1 MQHTTIDMN
10 KNTTNKSN
18 MTKKLQLLLLF
29 AAMFCGISAYAAPGG
44 TLTVVDHP
52 NTYPTPQNVTAALT
66 DDGKRI
72 TLQWDG
78 VHWPVDGYSETIDGK
93 EVPTNF
99 YYEVDCRTRQSGTTE
114 WGDWWNSNNLN
125 RYDWKEGY
133 FLERVTMTRNAE
145 AGMNYQFRVRCVQY
159 VSPENPIDLPEEER
173 IQDVYS
179 SEWSDTVQAYRT
191 LDKLAITE
199 ASTSHPLNGYTTISV
214 KYTYTSS
221 REAEGEEP
229 LYFTFKAIEIPYP
242 APGTTPEAPAEGGKP
257 YARRDGTPLDVKSL
271 TLTSPNTTKSK
282 KIAADNFALTS
293 SADAGTITWDAYQDL
308 KNYSHDDVTIWI
320 QGWAKSETE
329 GGKPRLVVDEAIGK
343 VAIDTRPCTA
353 KPGTDASGKPAVIL
367 TWPKEPTAATYKI
380 SRGNNNTYI
389 TIADNVADTIFVDTE
404 VQPVVRYAYQV
415 IAKDSTGKEFVASSP
430 FYGYSQLD
438 LLSIAGIQPQSP
450 WNGKIDIFAK
460 YKTARDEWTRDGK
473 PYFKLTAK
481 AGDKVLDV
489 KTLSM
494 TVITPY
500 TTVTSPINPDN
511 IKLEEEDE
519 SKEYRLVWDA
529 GTDLGGQFFDAL
541 TLTIECAGVEPDA
554 KDVPG
559 LEWTGGTAS
568 YTIGHF
574 DTRSPRVV
582 NLAAGTPVYADL
594 VWFDGATK
602 ADVFCNG
609 TKVFEL
615 PDEAGNTRGSI
626 TLSKNELNTWGEN
639 ELKLV
644 PDKGE
649 PWTGVIKYPDFDFSV
664 SQGMT
669 GGITLMW
676 SLIDQNAVA
685 GYRIQR
691 RIMGSTD
698 AFEAVRTVGPDVM
711 IWTDKTAEEA
721 TLYEYTVVPL
731 NSDGEPI
738 GPIPSAQRG
747 YRTLEKIEFVQ
758 ARQFYPWSTRVAID
772 IYYKS
777 ARQSSTDGEVTYV
790 LKAKMADGTEIPI
803 DSKNLTLETVD
814 GLHLLPTDLPFGSK
828 GLPSGATTRL
838 WWNAPADLGT
848 VQLSSNVISGIT
860 LQVVPTLAE
869 GAPAGAKP
877 APVTVTSPG
886 ITVDLRTKR
895 TVAYGEQ
902 IPVVWEWWRTDGR
915 VEAHD
920 KNVFYVKPEG
930 SETDETMVWHT
941 PEHSG
946 EGTIEVPENEDLW
959 PSFRLVKREMNTD
972 DTDETKQITL
982 TSEVLFQMPV
992 AVPQNVQATRG
1003 NTDALTLTWD
1013 AVPYADRYQIE
1024 VTTIDERGATTKRTQ
1039 YVFDGTRYVDQ
1050 YAPAL
1055 GIVGYKVQACFP
1067 NNVTSDFSEQVVG
1080 WRAIDQVELK
1090 GVSTRRPWKGTVD
1103 IDLTY
1108 KTVRN
1113 QFTKLNGTNL
1123 PDRKVSVTAKTADGA
1138 AFLVQSLVKETLEGN
1153 MIWREQVDGKS
1164 PFTLGNAGR
1173 ITDRITWNAP
1183 ADAPRIYEPNS
1194 VITITFPADE
1204 YSEEIKFER
1213 TFDLN
1218 TRTGVIE
1225 VLSSEVD
1232 IPIPWSTRWAKL
1244 EATQLGFGEN
1254 DAWRKQTAVLS
1265 DITDWENPR
1274 EIMRSENI
1282 ILGDG
1287 TVTSWT
1293 PKEWGYRTLQ
1303 LILRPSNGANEA
1315 TEYAVFFNVVP
1326 DFKFTAT
1333 QGNRDSIV
1341 LEWNEL
1347 KGIHSYSIR
1356 RRAANTSDAFTEVA
1370 ICTDTTRWADTSA
1383 ETIVGEFEYTIMPLN
1398 ADGTDAWT
1406 QFTPVVGYRALDI
1419 ARPVTIEPA
1428 ENGTVTADKETAKYG
1443 ETVTLTI
1450 APAIGYEFDRLTVLD
1465 GETAINTMQSGEFD
1479 GVPSYTFTMPAGN
1492 VKVQATFKAIDYT
1505 ITIEPSENGTVT
1517 ADKQTAHVGE
1527 TVTLTITPAEGYEL
1541 DQLNVPLTEGNTFN
1555 MLAGDVIIS
1564 ATFKMIDYTVTIQPT
1579 DGGTITADK
1588 ATANMGETVTLTV
1601 TPNEGYEFDQ
1611 LTVMNGETKVDVVAA
1626 EGNYTFVMPAGN
1638 VEITATYKAID
1649 YDVILVSPINGEVT
1663 ADKTTAHVGETVT
1676 LTVTPAK
1683 GYELDEIH
1691 VMFGGTRLTTVS
1703 EGEGIHTF
1711 VMPAGDVVISVLFQE
1726 ATGTDVIAPDAVKA
1740 TTRKVLRNGIVYILR
1755 DGKTYTATG
1764 TEVK

>member
-1 MQHTTIDMN
+1 
-10 KNTTNKSN
+10 
-18 MTKKLQLLLLF
+18 MTKKLQLLLLL
-29 AAMFCGISAYAAPGG
+29 AAFWGGMSAYAAPGG
-44 TLTVVDHP
+44 TWTTIEHIA
-52 NTYPTPQNVTAALT
+52 YPTPQNLKAEL
-66 DDGKRI
+66 DGSKVK
-72 TLQWDG
+72 LSWDG
-78 VHWPVDGYSETIDGK
+78 VQWPADGFPEEIDGK
-93 EVPTNF
+93 TVPTDFTYSIECQVKTTGTDTWSEWWMRTTRGRLDNNGVF
-99 YYEVDCRTRQSGTTE
+99 VSHWEIEDEVESGKTYQYRIRCYSYIQPDNPQDLTNPTR
-114 WGDWWNSNNLN
+114 D
-125 RYDWKEGY
+125 GY
-133 FLERVTMTRNAE
+133 FSEYSDIVT
-145 AGMNYQFRVRCVQY
+145 
-159 VSPENPIDLPEEER
+159 
-173 IQDVYS
+173 
-179 SEWSDTVQAYRT
+179 AYKT

-221 REAEGEEP
+221 REAEGEKP

-257 YARRDGTPLDVKSL
+257 YARRDGTPLTVQSL
-271 TLTSPNTTKSK
+271 TLTPPNTTKSK

-329 GGKPRLVVDEAIGK
+329 GGEPRLVVDEAIGK

-353 KPGTDASGKPAVIL
+353 KSGTDAGGNPAVIL

-380 SRGNNNTYI
+380 VRGINNVNNTYA
-389 TIADNVADTIFVDTE
+389 TIADNVADTIFVDTD
-404 VQPVVRYAYQV
+404 VQPVVRYSYQV

-430 FYGYSQLD
+430 FYGYTQLD
-438 LLSIAGIQPQSP
+438 SLSIAGIQPQSP
-450 WNGKIDIFAK
+450 WNGKLDIFAK
-460 YKTARDEWTRDGK
+460 YKTARDEWTWDGK

-494 TVITPY
+494 IVFLPSD
-500 TTVTSPINPDN
+500 TTSWSLNPDRF
-511 IKLEEEDE
+511 KFEDGV
-519 SKEYRLVWDA
+519 SDCRLVWDA
-529 GTDLGGQFFDAL
+529 GTDIGAQYLDQL
-541 TLTIECAGVEPDA
+541 TLTIECAGVEPDS
-554 KDVPG
+554 KDVPAK
-559 LEWTGGTAS
+559 EWTGGTAS

-626 TLSKNELNTWGEN
+626 TLGKNELNIWGEN

-664 SQGMT
+664 SQGVT

-698 AFEAVRTVGPDVM
+698 AFEAVQTVGPDVM
-711 IWTDKTAEEA
+711 TYTDKTAEEA

-738 GPIPSAQRG
+738 GPVPSPQSG

-777 ARQSSTDGEVTYV
+777 ARQSSTDGEVTYA
-790 LKAKMADGTEIPI
+790 LKAKMEDGTEIPI

-814 GLHLLPTDLPFGSK
+814 GMHLLPNDLPFGSK

-838 WWNAPADLGT
+838 WWNAPADLAT
-848 VQLSSNVISGIT
+848 VQLPSSVLSGIT

-877 APVTVTSPG
+877 APATVTSAG

-895 TVAYGEQ
+895 TVSYGEQ

-1013 AVPYADRYQIE
+1013 AVPYAERYLIE
-1024 VTTIDERGATTKRTQ
+1024 VTKVNERGAMTKNTK
-1039 YVFDGTRYVDQ
+1039 YVFDGTQYIDQ
-1050 YAPAL
+1050 NAPAL
-1055 GIVGYKVQACFP
+1055 GLVGYKVQACFP

-1080 WRAIDQVELK
+1080 WKAIDQVELK

-1183 ADAPRIYEPNS
+1183 ADAPRMYEPNS

-1213 TFDLN
+1213 TFDLD
-1218 TRTGVIE
+1218 TRTGVID

-1244 EATQLGFGEN
+1244 EATQLGFGKNE
-1254 DAWRKQTAVLS
+1254 AWWNQIVVL
-1265 DITDWENPR
+1265 TDVTDSENPR

-1293 PKEWGYRTLQ
+1293 PKKWGYNTLT

-1326 DFKFTAT
+1326 DFAFTAT
-1333 QGNRDSIV
+1333 QGNRDSIIV
-1341 LEWNEL
+1341 EWNEL

-1398 ADGTDAWT
+1398 TDGTDAWT

-1419 ARPVTIEPA
+1419 ARPVTIVPA
-1428 ENGTVTADKETAKYG
+1428 ENGTITADKETAKYG
-1443 ETVTLTI
+1443 EMVTLTVT
-1450 APAIGYEFDRLTVLD
+1450 PATGYELEQLRVMD
-1465 GETAINTMQSGEFD
+1465 GETPVTVWGEEGEYVF
-1479 GVPSYTFTMPAGN
+1479 GMPAN
-1492 VKVQATFKAIDYT
+1492 EVTVTATFKAIDYLVN
-1505 ITIEPSENGTVT
+1505 IISSENGTVT
-1517 ADKQTAHVGE
+1517 ADKQTAHYGE
-1527 TVTLTITPAEGYEL
+1527 TVTLTITPDEGYEL
-1541 DQLNVPLTEGNTFN
+1541 ESLRVIYDDAIVPVTEGNTFVMRACN
-1555 MLAGDVIIS
+1555 AAII
-1564 ATFKMIDYTVTIQPT
+1564 ATFKMTDYTVTIEPT

-1601 TPNEGYEFDQ
+1601 TSDEGYEFDQ
-1611 LTVMNGETKVDVVAA
+1611 LTVMNGETKVEVVAA

-1638 VEITATYKAID
+1638 VEITATFKAID
-1649 YDVILVSPINGEVT
+1649 YDVTLVSAINGEVT
-1663 ADKTTAHVGETVT
+1663 ADKQTAHVGETVT
-1676 LTVTPAK
+1676 LTITPDK
-1683 GYELDEIH
+1683 GYELDQIYVMNGEIL
-1691 VMFGGTRLTTVS
+1691 VTVIS
-1703 EGEGIHTF
+1703 AGEGVYTF
-1711 VMPAGDVVISVLFQE
+1711 TMPAGNVVISVLFKE
-1726 ATGTDVIAPDAVKA
+1726 AIGTDVIAPDAVKA
-1740 TTRKVLRNGIVYILR
+1740 TTRKVIRNGIVYILR

-1764 TEVK
+1764 VEVQ

>member
-1 MQHTTIDMN
+1 
-10 KNTTNKSN
+10 
-18 MTKKLQLLLLF
+18 MTKKLQLLLLI
-29 AAMFCGISAYAAPGG
+29 AAFWCGMSVYAAPGG

-99 YYEVDCRTRQSGTTE
+99 YYEVYCRTRQSGTTE
-114 WGDWWNSNNLN
+114 WSDWWNSDNPS
-125 RYDWKEGY
+125 RYEWNYGVQGD
-133 FLERVTMTRNAE
+133 FLERVTMTRDAE

-159 VSPENPIDLPEEER
+159 VNPKDPHLLPESER
-173 IQDVYS
+173 IQNVYS
-179 SEWSDTVQAYRT
+179 SEWSDTVTAYRT

-199 ASTSHPLNGYTTISV
+199 ATTSHPLNGYTSISV

-221 REAEGEEP
+221 REAEGEDP

-271 TLTSPNTTKSK
+271 TLTPPNTTKSK
-282 KIAADNFALTS
+282 KIDAGNFALTS

-329 GGKPRLVVDEAIGK
+329 GGEPRLVVDEAIGK

-353 KPGTDASGKPAVIL
+353 KPGTDASGNPAVIL

-380 SRGNNNTYI
+380 IRGINNVNNTYA
-389 TIADNVADTIFVDTE
+389 TIADNVADTIFVDTD
-404 VQPVVRYAYQV
+404 VQPAVRYAYQV

-438 LLSIAGIQPQSP
+438 SLSIAGIQPQSP
-450 WNGKIDIFAK
+450 WNGKLDIFAK
-460 YKTARDEWTRDGK
+460 YKTARDDWTWDGT

-494 TVITPY
+494 IVFLPSD
-500 TTVTSPINPDN
+500 TTSWSLNPN
-511 IKLEEEDE
+511 RFKFEDGV
-519 SKEYRLVWDA
+519 SDCRLVWDA
-529 GTDLGGQFFDAL
+529 GTDIGAQYLDQL
-541 TLTIECAGVEPDA
+541 TLTIECASVEPDRT
-554 KDVPG
+554 DVPAKA
-559 LEWTGGTAS
+559 WTGGTAS

-626 TLSKNELNTWGEN
+626 TLGKNELNIWGEN

-649 PWTGVIKYPDFDFSV
+649 PWTGVIKYPDFDFSISKGV
-664 SQGMT
+664 KS
-669 GGITLMW
+669 GIKLMWW
-676 SLIDQNAVA
+676 SLIDQNAVS
-685 GYRIQR
+685 GYQIQR

-698 AFEAVRTVGPDVM
+698 AFEAVQTVGPDVM
-711 IWTDKTAEEA
+711 TYTDKTAEEA
-721 TLYEYTVVPL
+721 TIYEYTVVPL

-738 GPIPSAQRG
+738 GPVPSPRSGG

-777 ARQSSTDGEVTYV
+777 ARQSSTDGEVTYA

-803 DSKNLTLETVD
+803 KRENLTLETVD
-814 GLHLLPTDLPFGSK
+814 GLHLLPNDIPFGSK
-828 GLPSGATTRL
+828 SLPSGATTRL
-838 WWNAPADLGT
+838 WWNAPADLT
-848 VQLSSNVISGIT
+848 VPLSSSVISGIT

-877 APVTVTSPG
+877 APATVTSAG

-895 TVAYGEQ
+895 TVTPGEH

-941 PEHSG
+941 TEHSG

-959 PSFRLVKREMNTD
+959 PSFRLIKREMNTD
-972 DTDETKQITL
+972 DTDETNQITL

-1003 NTDALTLTWD
+1003 NTDAVTVTWD
-1013 AVPYADRYQIE
+1013 AVPYAERYQIE
-1024 VTTIDERGATTKRTQ
+1024 VTTVDERGGTTMRTQ
-1039 YVFDGTRYVDQ
+1039 HVFDGTQYIDQ
-1050 YAPAL
+1050 NAPAL

-1067 NNVTSDFSEQVVG
+1067 NNVTSEQSEQVVG
-1080 WRAIDQVELK
+1080 WKAIDQVELK
-1090 GVSTRRPWKGTVD
+1090 GVSTRRPWNGTVD

-1113 QFTKLNGTNL
+1113 QFARLTGTNL
-1123 PDRKVSVTAKTADGA
+1123 PDRQVSITAKTKNGEEL
-1138 AFLVQSLVKETLEGN
+1138 LVSTLVKETLNDKRIQCEK
-1153 MIWREQVDGKS
+1153 VDGRS
-1164 PFTLGNAGR
+1164 PFVLGNA
-1173 ITDRITWNAP
+1173 DRITWDAP
-1183 ADAPRIYEPNS
+1183 ADAPRMHDPNS
-1194 VITITFPADE
+1194 VITITLQGDE
-1204 YSEEIKFER
+1204 YGEEIKFER
-1213 TFDLN
+1213 TFDLD
-1218 TRTGVIE
+1218 TRIGVIE
-1225 VLSSEVD
+1225 VSSSEVD
-1232 IPIPWSTRWAKL
+1232 SISIPWSTRWAKL

-1254 DAWRKQTAVLS
+1254 DAWWKLTAVMT
-1265 DITDWENPR
+1265 DITDNNNNVELLN
-1274 EIMRSENI
+1274 SNQD
-1282 ILGDG
+1282 LGG
-1287 TVTSWT
+1287 EGVSKWI
-1293 PKEWGYRTLQ
+1293 PKKWGMNTIT
-1303 LILRPSNGANEA
+1303 LILHPVSGSSEQ
-1315 TEYAVFFNVVP
+1315 TEYAATFNVVP
-1326 DFKFTAT
+1326 DFTFTAT
-1333 QGNRDSIV
+1333 QGNRDSII
-1341 LEWNEL
+1341 LEWNRQG
-1347 KGIHSYSIR
+1347 GIHTYSIR
-1356 RRAANTSDAFTEVA
+1356 RRAAHTNDAFTEVA
-1370 ICTDTTRWADTSA
+1370 ICTDTTRWADTSF

-1398 ADGTDAWT
+1398 TDGTDAWT

-1419 ARPVTIEPA
+1419 ARPVTIVPA

-1450 APAIGYEFDRLTVLD
+1450 TPAIGYEFDRLTVLD
-1465 GETAINTMQSGEFD
+1465 GEMPINTMQIAEYEGA
-1479 GVPSYTFTMPAGN
+1479 YTFTMPAGD
-1492 VKVQATFKAIDYT
+1492 VKVQATFKAIDYD
-1505 ITIEPSENGTVT
+1505 ITLVPSVSGNVT

-1527 TVTLTITPAEGYEL
+1527 TVTLT
-1541 DQLNVPLTEGNTFN
+1541 
-1555 MLAGDVIIS
+1555 
-1564 ATFKMIDYTVTIQPT
+1564 
-1579 DGGTITADK
+1579 
-1588 ATANMGETVTLTV
+1588 V
-1601 TPNEGYEFDQ
+1601 TPDN
-1611 LTVMNGETKVDVVAA
+1611 
-1626 EGNYTFVMPAGN
+1626 
-1638 VEITATYKAID
+1638 
-1649 YDVILVSPINGEVT
+1649 
-1663 ADKTTAHVGETVT
+1663 
-1676 LTVTPAK
+1676 

-1691 VMFGGTRLTTVS
+1691 VMFGETQLTTVS

-1711 VMPAGDVVISVLFQE
+1711 TMPAGNVVISVLFKE
-1726 ATGTDVIAPDAVKA
+1726 ATGTDIIAPDAVKA
-1740 TTRKVLRNGIVYILR
+1740 TTRKVIRNGIVYILR
-1755 DGKTYTATG
+1755 GDKTYTATG
-1764 TEVK
+1764 EEVQ

>member
-1 MQHTTIDMN
+1 
-10 KNTTNKSN
+10 
-18 MTKKLQLLLLF
+18 MTKKLQLLLLI
-29 AAMFCGISAYAAPGG
+29 AAMFCGMSAYAAPGG

-78 VHWPVDGYSETIDGK
+78 VHWPVEGYSETIDGK

-99 YYEVDCRTRQSGTTE
+99 YYEVYCRTRQSGTTE
-114 WGDWWNSNNLN
+114 WSDWWNSDNPS
-125 RYDWKEGY
+125 RYEWNYGVQGD
-133 FLERVTMTRNAE
+133 FLERVTMTRDAE

-159 VSPENPIDLPEEER
+159 VNPKDPHLLPESER
-173 IQDVYS
+173 IQNVYS
-179 SEWSDTVQAYRT
+179 SEWSDTVTAYRT

-199 ASTSHPLNGYTTISV
+199 ATTSHPLNGYTSISV

-221 REAEGEEP
+221 REAEGEDP

-271 TLTSPNTTKSK
+271 TLTPPNTTKSK
-282 KIAADNFALTS
+282 KIDAGNFALTS

-329 GGKPRLVVDEAIGK
+329 GGEPRLVVDEAIGK

-380 SRGNNNTYI
+380 IRGINNVNNTYAA
-389 TIADNVADTIFVDTE
+389 IADNVADTIFVDTE
-404 VQPVVRYAYQV
+404 VQPVVRYSYQV

-430 FYGYSQLD
+430 FYGYTRLD
-438 LLSIAGIQPQSP
+438 SLSIAGIQPQSP
-450 WNGKIDIFAK
+450 WNGKLDIFAK
-460 YKTARDEWTRDGK
+460 YKTARDEWTWDGK

-494 TVITPY
+494 IVFLPSD
-500 TTVTSPINPDN
+500 TTSWSLNPN
-511 IKLEEEDE
+511 RFKFEDGV
-519 SKEYRLVWDA
+519 SDCRLVWDA
-529 GTDLGGQFFDAL
+529 GTDIGAQYLDQL
-541 TLTIECAGVEPDA
+541 TLTIECASVEPDRT
-554 KDVPG
+554 DVPAKA
-559 LEWTGGTAS
+559 WTGGTAS

-626 TLSKNELNTWGEN
+626 TLGKNELNIWGEN

-649 PWTGVIKYPDFDFSV
+649 PWTGVIKYPDFDFSISKGV
-664 SQGMT
+664 KS
-669 GGITLMW
+669 GIKLMWW
-676 SLIDQNAVA
+676 SLIDQNAVS
-685 GYRIQR
+685 GYQIQR

-698 AFEAVRTVGPDVM
+698 AFEAVQTVGPDVM
-711 IWTDKTAEEA
+711 TYTDKTAEEA
-721 TLYEYTVVPL
+721 TIYEYTVVPL

-738 GPIPSAQRG
+738 GPVPSPRSGG

-777 ARQSSTDGEVTYV
+777 ARQSSTDGEVTYA

-803 DSKNLTLETVD
+803 KRENLTLETVD
-814 GLHLLPTDLPFGSK
+814 GLHLLPNDIPLGSK
-828 GLPSGATTRL
+828 SLPSGATTRL
-838 WWNAPADLGT
+838 WWNAPADLT
-848 VQLSSNVISGIT
+848 VPLSSSVISGIT

-877 APVTVTSPG
+877 APATVTSAG

-895 TVAYGEQ
+895 TVTPGEH
-902 IPVVWEWWRTDGR
+902 IPVVWEWWRTDSR

-920 KNVFYVKPEG
+920 NNNFYVKPEG

-946 EGTIEVPENEDLW
+946 EGTIEVPLVNDDLW

-972 DTDETKQITL
+972 DTDETNQITL

-1003 NTDALTLTWD
+1003 NADALTLTWD
-1013 AVPYADRYQIE
+1013 AVPYAYKYQIE
-1024 VTTIDERGATTKRTQ
+1024 VTTVDERGATTKRTQ
-1039 YVFDGTRYVDQ
+1039 HVFDGTQYIDQ
-1050 YAPAL
+1050 NAPAL

-1067 NNVTSDFSEQVVG
+1067 NYVTSDMSEQVVG
-1080 WRAIDQVELK
+1080 WKAIDQVELK
-1090 GVSTRRPWKGTVD
+1090 GVSTRRPWNGTVD

-1108 KTVRN
+1108 KTMRN
-1113 QFTKLNGTNL
+1113 RFAKLTGTNL
-1123 PDRKVSVTAKTADGA
+1123 PDRQVSITAKTKNGEEL
-1138 AFLVQSLVKETLEGN
+1138 LVSTLVKETLN
-1153 MIWREQVDGKS
+1153 DKRIQREKVDGRS
-1164 PFTLGNAGR
+1164 PFVLGNA
-1173 ITDRITWNAP
+1173 DRITWDAP
-1183 ADAPRIYEPNS
+1183 ADARGMYKPNS
-1194 VITITFPADE
+1194 VITVTLQGDE
-1204 YSEEIKFER
+1204 YGEEIKFER
-1213 TFDLN
+1213 TFDLD
-1218 TRTGVIE
+1218 TRIGVIE
-1225 VLSSEVD
+1225 VSSSEVD
-1232 IPIPWSTRWAKL
+1232 SISIPWSTRWAKL

-1254 DAWRKQTAVLS
+1254 DAWWKLTAVMT
-1265 DITDWENPR
+1265 DITDNNNNVELLN
-1274 EIMRSENI
+1274 SNQD
-1282 ILGDG
+1282 LGG
-1287 TVTSWT
+1287 EGVSKWI
-1293 PKEWGYRTLQ
+1293 PKKWGMNTIT
-1303 LILRPSNGANEA
+1303 LILHPVSGSSEQ
-1315 TEYAVFFNVVP
+1315 TEYAATFNVVP
-1326 DFKFTAT
+1326 DFTFTAT
-1333 QGNRDSIV
+1333 QGNRDSII
-1341 LEWNEL
+1341 LEWNRQG
-1347 KGIHSYSIR
+1347 GIHTYSIR
-1356 RRAANTSDAFTEVA
+1356 RRAAHTNDAFTEVA
-1370 ICTDTTRWADTSA
+1370 ICTDTTRWADTSF

-1398 ADGTDAWT
+1398 TDGTDAWT

-1419 ARPVTIEPA
+1419 ARPVTIVPA

-1443 ETVTLTI
+1443 ETVTLTME
-1450 APAIGYEFDRLTVLD
+1450 PAIGYEFDQLTVMD
-1465 GETAINTMQSGEFD
+1465 GETPISTMLIAEFD
-1479 GVPSYTFTMPAGN
+1479 GVPSYTFTMPAGD
-1492 VKVQATFKAIDYT
+1492 VKVQATFKAIDYD
-1505 ITIEPSENGTVT
+1505 ITLVPSVSGNVT

-1527 TVTLTITPAEGYEL
+1527 TVTLT
-1541 DQLNVPLTEGNTFN
+1541 
-1555 MLAGDVIIS
+1555 
-1564 ATFKMIDYTVTIQPT
+1564 
-1579 DGGTITADK
+1579 
-1588 ATANMGETVTLTV
+1588 V
-1601 TPNEGYEFDQ
+1601 TPDN
-1611 LTVMNGETKVDVVAA
+1611 
-1626 EGNYTFVMPAGN
+1626 
-1638 VEITATYKAID
+1638 
-1649 YDVILVSPINGEVT
+1649 
-1663 ADKTTAHVGETVT
+1663 
-1676 LTVTPAK
+1676 

-1691 VMFGGTRLTTVS
+1691 VMFGETQLTTVS

-1711 VMPAGDVVISVLFQE
+1711 TMPAGNVVISVLFKE
-1726 ATGTDVIAPDAVKA
+1726 ATGTDIIAPDAVKA
-1740 TTRKVLRNGIVYILR
+1740 TTRKVIRNGIVYILR
-1755 DGKTYTATG
+1755 GDKTYTATG
-1764 TEVK
+1764 EEVK

>member
-1 MQHTTIDMN
+1 
-10 KNTTNKSN
+10 
-18 MTKKLQLLLLF
+18 MTKKLQLLLLL
-29 AAMFCGISAYAAPGG
+29 AAFWCGMSAYAAPGG
-44 TLTVVDHP
+44 TLTVVNHP

-78 VHWPVDGYSETIDGK
+78 VHWPVDGYADTIDGK

-99 YYEVDCRTRQSGTTE
+99 YYEVYCRTRQSGTTE
-114 WGDWWNSNNLN
+114 WSDWWNSDNPS

-133 FLERVTMTRNAE
+133 FLERVTMTRDAE

-159 VSPENPIDLPEEER
+159 VNPKDPHLLPESER
-173 IQDVYS
+173 IQNVYS
-179 SEWSDTVQAYRT
+179 SEWSDTVTAYRT
-191 LDKLAITE
+191 LDKLEITE
-199 ASTSHPLNGYTTISV
+199 ASTSHPLNGYTSISV

-271 TLTSPNTTKSK
+271 TLTPPNTTKSK

-329 GGKPRLVVDEAIGK
+329 GGEPRLVVDEAIGK

-353 KPGTDASGKPAVIL
+353 KSGTDAGGNPAVIL

-380 SRGNNNTYI
+380 VRGINNVNNTYA
-389 TIADNVADTIFVDTE
+389 TIADNVADTIFVDTD
-404 VQPVVRYAYQV
+404 VQPVVRYSYQV

-430 FYGYSQLD
+430 FYGYTRLD
-438 LLSIAGIQPQSP
+438 SLSIAGIQPQSP
-450 WNGKIDIFAK
+450 WNGKLDIFAK
-460 YKTARDEWTRDGK
+460 YKTARDAWTWDGT

-481 AGDKVLDV
+481 AGDKALDV

-500 TTVTSPINPDN
+500 TTVTSPITPDN

-529 GTDLGGQFFDAL
+529 GADLGGQFFDAL

-559 LEWTGGTAS
+559 QEWAGGTAS
-568 YTIGHF
+568 YTIANF

-615 PDEAGNTRGSI
+615 PDEAGNTRGRI
-626 TLSKNELNTWGEN
+626 TLSKNELNIWGEN
-639 ELKLV
+639 ELRLV

-664 SQGMT
+664 SQGMKS
-669 GGITLMW
+669 GITIMW

-685 GYRIQR
+685 GYQIQR

-698 AFEAVRTVGPDVM
+698 AFEAVQTVGPDVM
-711 IWTDKTAEEA
+711 TYTDKTAEEA

-738 GPIPSAQRG
+738 GPVPSPQSG

-777 ARQSSTDGEVTYV
+777 ARQSSTDGEITYA

-803 DSKNLTLETVD
+803 KRENLTLETVD
-814 GLHLLPTDLPFGSK
+814 GMHLLPNDLPFGSK

-838 WWNAPADLGT
+838 WWNAPADLT
-848 VQLSSNVISGIT
+848 VPLPSSVISGIT

-877 APVTVTSPG
+877 APATVTSAD

-895 TVAYGEQ
+895 TVSYGEQ

-930 SETDETMVWHT
+930 SETNETMVWHT
-941 PEHSG
+941 PEHAG

-959 PSFRLVKREMNTD
+959 PSFRLVKRETNTY
-972 DTDETKQITL
+972 DTDEAKQITL

-1013 AVPYADRYQIE
+1013 AVPYAVRYQIE
-1024 VTTIDERGATTKRTQ
+1024 VTTVNEQGAMMKNTK
-1039 YVFDGTRYVDQ
+1039 YVFDGTQYIDQ
-1050 YAPAL
+1050 NAPAL

-1067 NNVTSDFSEQVVG
+1067 NNVTSDLSEQVVG
-1080 WRAIDQVELK
+1080 WRAIDRVELK
-1090 GVSTRRPWKGTVD
+1090 GVSTRRPWNGTVD

-1138 AFLVQSLVKETLEGN
+1138 EFAMMELMKETLDASAG
-1153 MIWREQVDGKS
+1153 MIWREQVDGRY
-1164 PFTLGNAGR
+1164 PFTLGNA
-1173 ITDRITWNAP
+1173 DRITWDAP
-1183 ADAPRIYEPNS
+1183 ADVPRMYEPNS
-1194 VITITFPADE
+1194 VITITLQGDE
-1204 YSEEIKFER
+1204 YSEEIKLER
-1213 TFDLN
+1213 TFDLD
-1218 TRTGVIE
+1218 TRIGVID
-1225 VLSSEVD
+1225 VSSSEVD
-1232 IPIPWSTRWAKL
+1232 IPIPWSTRWAKT

-1254 DAWRKQTAVLS
+1254 EAWRNLTAVL
-1265 DITDWENPR
+1265 TDVTDRENPR

-1282 ILGDG
+1282 ILGEG
-1287 TVTSWT
+1287 TVNTWT
-1293 PKEWGYRTLQ
+1293 PKKWGYNTLT
-1303 LILRPSNGANEA
+1303 LILRPVSGSNEQ
-1315 TEYAVFFNVVP
+1315 TEYAVIFNVVP
-1326 DFKFTAT
+1326 DFTFTAT
-1333 QGNRDSIV
+1333 QGYRDSIIV
-1341 LEWNEL
+1341 EWNEL
-1347 KGIHSYSIR
+1347 RDIHTYSIR
-1356 RRAANTSDAFTEVA
+1356 RRAAHTNDAFVEVA

-1419 ARPVTIEPA
+1419 ARPVTIVPA

-1443 ETVTLTI
+1443 DFVTLTVT
-1450 APAIGYEFDRLTVLD
+1450 PAMGYELEQLRVMD
-1465 GETAINTMQSGEFD
+1465 GETPVTVWGEEGEYVF
-1479 GVPSYTFTMPAGN
+1479 GMPAN
-1492 VKVQATFKAIDYT
+1492 EVTVTATFKAIDYLVN
-1505 ITIEPSENGTVT
+1505 IISSENGTVT
-1517 ADKQTAHVGE
+1517 ADKETAHYGE
-1527 TVTLTITPAEGYEL
+1527 TVTLTITPDEGYEL
-1541 DQLNVPLTEGNTFN
+1541 ESLRVIYDDAIVPVTEGNTFV
-1555 MLAGDVIIS
+1555 MLACNAAIT
-1564 ATFKMIDYTVTIQPT
+1564 ATFKMIDYAVTIEPAK
-1579 DGGTITADK
+1579 GGTITADK

-1601 TPNEGYEFDQ
+1601 TPDEGYEFDQ
-1611 LTVMNGETKVDVVAA
+1611 LTVMNGETQVDVVAA

-1649 YDVILVSPINGEVT
+1649 YDITLVPSVSGTVT
-1663 ADKTTAHVGETVT
+1663 ADKETAHVDETIT
-1676 LTVTPAK
+1676 LTITPDK

-1691 VMFGGTRLTTVS
+1691 VMFGEMQLTTVS

-1711 VMPAGDVVISVLFQE
+1711 TMPAGNVVISVLFKE

-1740 TTRKVLRNGIVYILR
+1740 TARKVIRNGIVYILR

-1764 TEVK
+1764 VEVQ